1 MIQENY
7 CRDIFKN
14 LYIVTEPD
22 NQVRISSCCINK
34 TGPLTSVIDF
44 HDDLYLQEQRQQFQQ
59 GLKPE
64 GCDLCWKKEKA
75 GLTSRRMDQGAYR
88 ASDGD
93 PYSTQMF
100 NLTYHVSPLCNAK
113 CITCNSSASSS
124 WAAED
129 AKFGEVKINVRSFN
143 QIRHTDIDLFS
154 IDFRDLQSI
163 YFNGG
168 EPFLSQDIN
177 KVLACVKEQQG
188 TLDRLS
194 LNISTNASIMPS
206 AEDVVL
212 WNECKDIN
220 LYCSL
225 EAVGPAF
232 EYIRHPLDWNE
243 VSYNVQNFHYIFPK
257 LTKIM
262 IAPNVGIHNALE
274 YPDLVNWFE
283 KLDKNVNYE
292 IKPSLTYGPL
302 GFAYASESV
311 KEALCSNLGSDT
323 RYQTICNYI
332 QSSNKG
338 GTDRVWQQHLDWIDQ
353 RRDLNW
359 RQSLNKLATAIS
371 VV

>member
-14 LYIVTEPD
+14 LYLVTEPD

-34 TGPLTSVIDF
+34 TGPLTSVVDF
-44 HDDLYLQEQRQQFQQ
+44 HNDFYLQEQRQQFQQ
-59 GLKPE
+59 GHKPQ
-64 GCDLCWKKEKA
+64 GCDLCWKKESA

-88 ASDGD
+88 KNDGD
-93 PYSTQMF
+93 PYATQMF

-129 AKFGEVKINVRSFN
+129 AKFGEVTTSVRNFN
-143 QIRHTDIDLFS
+143 QIRHTNIDLFS

-177 KVLACVKEQQG
+177 KVLVCVKEQQG

-194 LNISTNASIMPS
+194 LNISTNASIMPN

-225 EAVGPAF
+225 EAVGKAF
-232 EYIRHPLDWNE
+232 EYIRYPLEWAE
-243 VSYNVQNFHYIFPK
+243 VSHNVQNFHRIFPK

-274 YPDLVNWFE
+274 YPDLVDWFE
-283 KLDKNVNYE
+283 KLDKTVNYE

-302 GFAYASESV
+302 GFSYASESA
-311 KEALCSNLGSDT
+311 KQALCSYLGDDS
-323 RYQTICNYI
+323 RYQKIRDYI
-332 QSSNKG
+332 QSSDKG
-338 GTDRVWQQHLDWIDQ
+338 GTDRVWKQHLDWIDQ
-353 RRDLNW
+353 RRGLNW
-359 RQSLNKLATAIS
+359 RQTFKKLDAVIS
-371 VV
+371 AV